1 MINARELLQSLER
14 FNIDFIDFY
23 DNEHVRITTIK
34 ADNTMSESK
43 FYQYDI
49 LTIEFHCISSTRM
62 VITLDV
68 KREDLKGW

>member
-1 MINARELLQSLER
+1 MVNVRELLQSLGR
-14 FNIDFIDFY
+14 TNIDFIDFY

-49 LTIEFHCISSTRM
+49 LTIEFDCISSTRM
-62 VITLDV
+62 IITLDV